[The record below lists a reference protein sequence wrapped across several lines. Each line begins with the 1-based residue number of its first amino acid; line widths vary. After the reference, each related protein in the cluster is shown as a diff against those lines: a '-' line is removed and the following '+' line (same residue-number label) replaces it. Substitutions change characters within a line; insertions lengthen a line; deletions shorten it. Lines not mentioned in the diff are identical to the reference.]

1 MSTASKA
8 NDRQVAGTHYKGVAI
23 QHWDYAAANALD
35 YFEGQITKYVC
46 RWRKKWPTAK
56 GRLDDIQKALH
67 FAEKL
72 AEVASDPVRT
82 MGVINTAVWLEAA
95 RIVGQPQYAS
105 YIRAV
110 DFCAAQNL
118 HPADAYV
125 IQALEHWRLH
135 GGEGLDKAVSML
147 ETLVREAE
155 QAVAEQADPSQPASR
170 GYVDQDQQPQ
180 PHEAP
185 TAFQPNATPAQT
197 CEEPEPTRTHTQ
209 ACEAAPAPASD
220 TFSSSGGGDYG
231 GGGASGDF

>member
-56 GRLDDIQKALH
+56 GKLDDIQKALH

-72 AEVASDPVRT
+72 AEVAADPVRT

-110 DFCAAQNL
+110 DFCEAQSL

-125 IQALEHWRLH
+125 IQALENWRLH
-135 GGEGLDKAVSML
+135 GGEGLDKAIGML
-147 ETLVREAE
+147 KALVLEAE
-155 QAVAEQADPSQPASR
+155 QAVAGPVDTSHPASR
-170 GYVDQDQQPQ
+170 GYVNQDQQPQ
-180 PHEAP
+180 PYEAP
-185 TAFQPNATPAQT
+185 TAFWPHAAPAQT
-197 CEEPEPTRTHTQ
+197 CEESEPTRTHTQ

-220 TFSSSGGGDYG
+220 TFSSGGGGDYS

>member
-8 NDRQVAGTHYKGVAI
+8 NDRQVAGTHYKGVTI

-72 AEVASDPVRT
+72 AEVAADPART

-110 DFCAAQNL
+110 DFCAAQAL
-118 HPADAYV
+118 CEADAYV
-125 IQALEHWRLH
+125 VQALEHWRLH
-135 GGEGLDKAVSML
+135 GGTGLERAIGML
-147 ETLVREAE
+147 KGLALEAE
-155 QAVAEQADPSQPASR
+155 QAVIEVDTGQPASR
-170 GYVDQDQQPQ
+170 GYVNQDQQPQ
-180 PHEAP
+180 PYEAP
-185 TAFQPNATPAQT
+185 TAFWPHAAPAQA
-197 CEEPEPTRTHTQ
+197 CAEPEPTRTPTQ
-209 ACEAAPAPASD
+209 ACEAAPAPTSD
-220 TFSSSGGGDYG
+220 TFSSGGGGDYS
-231 GGGASGDF
+231 GGGASGDY